1 MDDLSREIV
10 EVVSEGRFSYILKV
24 KVKRVMQG
32 LLVESKKKLQMTTRR
47 LAYAFTDRQNKFGW
61 STLTV

>member
-47 LAYAFTDRQNKFGW
+47 LA
-61 STLTV
+61 

>member
-24 KVKRVMQG
+24 KLKRVMQG
-32 LLVESKKKLQMTTRR
+32 LLVES
-47 LAYAFTDRQNKFGW
+47 
-61 STLTV
+61 